1 MGFWDTVKKAGE
13 VSKQIA
19 DKGVEIMQKELAK
32 RSDDEIR
39 ELVKK
44 YPDNKLI
51 AQEAQNAAYKG

>member
-1 MGFWDTVKKAGE
+1 MGFWDTVKKAVE

-19 DKGVEIMQKELAK
+19 DKGVEIIQKELAK

-44 YPDNKLI
+44 CPDNKLI
-51 AQEAQNAAYKG
+51 AQEAQRRGIY

>member
-32 RSDDEIR
+32 KSDDEIR

-51 AQEAQNAAYKG
+51 AQEAQKRGIY

>member
-39 ELVKK
+39 ELVK
-44 YPDNKLI
+44 NILTTS
-51 AQEAQNAAYKG
+51 Q